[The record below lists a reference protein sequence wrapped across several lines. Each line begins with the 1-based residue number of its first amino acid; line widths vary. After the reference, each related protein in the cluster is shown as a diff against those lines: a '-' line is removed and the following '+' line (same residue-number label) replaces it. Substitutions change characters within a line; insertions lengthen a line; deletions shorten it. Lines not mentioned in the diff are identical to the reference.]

1 MTRTNSP
8 LPLLGGLYAVQGL
21 VFGFTANLL
30 IPTLAAA
37 GVSLEAQTGVLAL
50 ASLPWVFKL
59 PIALA
64 LDRLRPGAARAAGV
78 AMLVLAAVLLG
89 LASLGEGLV
98 TFAGLGVAWLGI
110 NVLLAAQDVCADAL
124 AIDAVP
130 PEQRGRANGVMW
142 AGHHVGSTLLSSAA
156 VGAVLTRAGLGPALA
171 VLAVLVAAGGVWA
184 ARSSVAVSLVPRASG
199 LAQLLASPSTWL
211 LGGFA
216 SVFLVADIGTGAL
229 GGAFLMQRLAWP
241 IERLTTTFPLVVL
254 VGQALGYGGAALVV
268 DKIGHARSAALG
280 SVALGLVWVAFA
292 MLESSWSSVA
302 FNYAFIVVQLI
313 ATALLYVGLYAWL
326 MDRVNQSF
334 RATHY
339 AVLMSLLNV
348 PRVWAPTLAPDAL
361 EVLGWPGVFMA
372 AGAVQIALGG
382 VAWLLRST
390 GRPSAA

>member
-1 MTRTNSP
+1 MTRTNNP

-30 IPTLAAA
+30 LPTLAAS
-37 GVSLEAQTGVLAL
+37 GVALEAQTGVLAL

-64 LDRLRPGAARAAGV
+64 LDRLRPGAARTAGV
-78 AMLVLAAVLLG
+78 AMLGLAVVLLG
-89 LASLGEGLV
+89 LASFGAGLV
-98 TFAGLGVAWLGI
+98 TFAGLGTAWLGI

-124 AIDAVP
+124 AIDAVV

-142 AGHHVGSTLLSSAA
+142 AGHHVGATLLSSAA

-184 ARSSVAVSLVPRASG
+184 ARSSVTVTLERGSGG
-199 LAQLLASPSTWL
+199 LADALWSPSTWL

-229 GGAFLMQRLAWP
+229 ASAFLIQRLEWP
-241 IERLTTTFPLVVL
+241 LERLVTTFPFVVL
-254 VGQALGYGGAALVV
+254 AGQALGYGGAALVV
-268 DKIGHARSAALG
+268 DRIGHARSAALG

-292 MLESSWSSVA
+292 MLESLWSSVS
-302 FNYAFIVVQLI
+302 FNYVFIVVQLV

-326 MDRVNQSF
+326 MSRVNPAF

-339 AVLMSLLNV
+339 AVLMSLLNM
-348 PRVWAPTLAPDAL
+348 PRVWAPTLAPGVL
-361 EVLGWPGVFMA
+361 EALGWSGVFMA
-372 AGAVQIALGG
+372 AGAIQVALGG

-390 GRPSAA
+390 GRPSAG

>member
-1 MTRTNSP
+1 MARTLDP

-21 VFGFTANLL
+21 VFGFTGSLL
-30 IPTLAAA
+30 IPKLAAA

-64 LDRLRPGAARAAGV
+64 LDRLRPGAARTAGV
-78 AMLVLAAVLLG
+78 AMLGLAAVLLG
-89 LASLGEGLV
+89 LASLREGLV
-98 TFAGLGVAWLGI
+98 TFAGLGAAWLGI
-110 NVLLAAQDVCADAL
+110 NILLAAQDVCADTL

-130 PEQRGRANGVMW
+130 PDRRGRANGVMW
-142 AGHHVGSTLLSSAA
+142 AGHHIGATLLSAAA
-156 VGAVLTRAGLGPALA
+156 VGAVLTRAGMGPALM
-171 VLAVLVAAGGVWA
+171 VLAGLVAAGGIWA
-184 ARSSVAVSLVPRASG
+184 ARSSVRGAVARESAG
-199 LAQLLASPSTWL
+199 LREVLASPSTWL

-216 SVFLVADIGTGAL
+216 SVFLIADVGTGAL
-229 GGAFLMQRLAWP
+229 AGEFLMQRLQWP
-241 IERLTTTFPLVVL
+241 IERLTTTFPWVVL
-254 VGQALGYGGAALVV
+254 AGQAIGYGGAALLV
-268 DKIGHARSAALG
+268 DRIGHARSAAVG
-280 SVALGLVWVAFA
+280 SVALGLVWIGFA
-292 MLESSWSSVA
+292 LLEDLWPSVA

-326 MDRVNQSF
+326 MSRVNPAF

-361 EVLGWPGVFMA
+361 AALGWPGVFMA
-372 AGAVQIALGG
+372 AGAMQIALGG
-382 VAWLLRST
+382 LAWLLRST